1 MKFLAYAGV
10 SPWGGTMKMLA
21 LMMALATG
29 CSSKDS
35 ESVEDGGPAG
45 TDDSGETMGDDTAS
59 PEDEAP
65 LLNGLYSS
73 GFLVGPVS
81 GLVVGLQ
88 LEFAMSEDEDG
99 NRTVDNVILRAAN
112 DEGEV
117 SEDLAT
123 ASGIAVD
130 EDGNVE
136 VDWPLF
142 TLPAAFSPTSGDVD
156 IKSVMSGQIRSEDFI
171 CGEVTGEIVSFEMDL
186 AGSTFGTTRWEN
198 RILGT
203 PSGCPGAELQEVE
216 RIADCPVMT
225 EGRTSDF
232 PSGTTPREFE
242 LHLPEGYDG
251 STPTPLVVVLHGI
264 GSSIEAMLGSANL
277 LEEASRTGHIII
289 APQALERGG
298 TAAWDPIGE
307 PAYNLDIALFD
318 DMVNCMSEQ
327 YNIDSDRVHVTGMS
341 LGGIFTGTLIATRSD
356 VIASA
361 APFSGGLFR
370 EKVEGWVPI
379 PTLVSWG
386 GEDDTYYGQDF
397 HNLAALM
404 TERLLGNGH
413 FVINCN
419 HGLGHSLA
427 AEVWPYAFRFLMDHP
442 RGVEPLP
449 YDGVGLPEE
458 FPEYCSI
465 VE

>member
-1 MKFLAYAGV
+1 MLKLVEGERMKAFLLVLVLA
-10 SPWGGTMKMLA
+10 WGCAKEKTNTKEEERA
-21 LMMALATG
+21 
-29 CSSKDS
+29 SS
-35 ESVEDGGPAG
+35 A
-45 TDDSGETMGDDTAS
+45 DDTAEPSADDSAS
-59 PEDEAP
+59 PPSEPP

-81 GLVVGLQ
+81 GLVVALQ
-88 LEFAMSEDEDG
+88 LEFEMSEDEEG
-99 NRTVDNVILRAAN
+99 NRTVDQVILRAAN
-112 DEGEV
+112 EAGEV
-117 SEDLAT
+117 SEDLAI
-123 ASGIAVD
+123 AGGIPVD
-130 EDGNVE
+130 AAGNME

-156 IKSVMSGQIRSEDFI
+156 IKSVMSGQIRSEDFV

-203 PSGCPGAELQEVE
+203 PSGCPGSELEEVS
-216 RIADCPVMT
+216 RIVDCPVMG
-225 EGRTSDF
+225 EGRTGDF
-232 PSGTTPREFE
+232 PSGTTPREYE
-242 LHLPEGYDG
+242 LHLPDGYDG
-251 STPTPLVVVLHGI
+251 STPTPLVVVFHGI
-264 GSSIEAMLGSANL
+264 GSSIEAMLGSENL
-277 LEEASRTGHIII
+277 LDEASRTGHIVI

-298 TAAWDPIGE
+298 TAAWDPIGD

-318 DMVNCMSEQ
+318 DMVFCMSEQ
-327 YNIDSDRVHVTGMS
+327 YNIDPDRVHVTGMS

-370 EKVEGWVPI
+370 QKVEGWEPT

-386 GEDDTYYGQDF
+386 GVEDTYYGQNF
-397 HNLAALM
+397 HDLAALL
-404 TERLLGNGH
+404 TERLMEDEH
-413 FVINCN
+413 FVISCN

-427 AEVWPYAFRFLMDHP
+427 AELWPYAFRFLMDHP

-449 YDGVGLPEE
+449 YAEGSLPEE
-458 FPEYCSI
+458 FPEYCAV